1 MRPRLRLPLWA
12 AAAIPVA
19 AYLARSAI
27 RGDASP
33 DLPGDAVV
41 IAVVVAALLLGW
53 RYGSAAANRGGDELS
68 HQVDERHGPAGDGGQ
83 DHEVR

>member
-19 AYLARSAI
+19 AYAVRSLV
-27 RGDASP
+27 RGTASP

-41 IAVVVAALLLGW
+41 IALVALALLLGW
-53 RYGSAAANRGGDELS
+53 RYGSAAAERGGDHLPD
-68 HQVDERHGPAGDGGQ
+68 QVDERDESSRKSGKDDQVG
-83 DHEVR
+83 